1 VAEQPI
7 EVLDAAGEAVRLRRI
22 RVRLKTPTRE
32 GESEIYLLRYR
43 SMTNL
48 PAGVEALTVAGLYR
62 KRWTLEIVFTQMTKT
77 DVLALRAERDHI
89 PDFHFTVGDH
99 HSINEQLYQG
109 TLLLEGGAC

>member
-1 VAEQPI
+1 MVAEQPI

-32 GESEIYLLRYR
+32 GESEIYLL
-43 SMTNL
+43 TNL

-77 DVLALRAERDHI
+77 DVLAFRAERDHI

-99 HSINEQLYQG
+99 HSINEQLHQG
-109 TLLLEGGAC
+109 TLLLEGCTC